1 MGIWPQNV
9 FLEVPCFF
17 ISVFGVKCP
26 FFDGWHSF
34 FFLWFIFWTFLK
46 EFQRKRD
53 IMREKM
59 GIRPQTGGLWKSKL
73 FLKNSFLHSEPSNL
87 LWLRLGP
94 LGNWTTDR
102 WTNTKMTKMSVTHKK
117 MGIWPRKLLW
127 RRMGPLKTRF
137 GVKSPFF
144 HLKGPLLF
152 SGVMIN
158 RLRNLFKGKKVGVA
172 HKKWVFDLYNTS
184 KTPFCSEMSQWR
196 LSFGQI
202 LSLNDIWSLK
212 IPICKSFLLR

>member
-1 MGIWPQNV
+1 MTPEKRSGPFRWKNGDLTPKRV
-9 FLEVPCFF
+9 LEVPFFF
-17 ISVFGVKCP
+17 ISVFGPKCP

-34 FFLWFIFWTFLK
+34 FCLWIIFLTFLK

-53 IMREKM
+53 ILKEKM
-59 GIRPQTGGLWKSKL
+59 GIPPQKNAL
-73 FLKNSFLHSEPSNL
+73 FSLEFLEKRFKKWS
-87 LWLRLGP
+87 R
-94 LGNWTTDR
+94 D
-102 WTNTKMTKMSVTHKK
+102 KKMSVTHKK
-117 MGIWPRKLLW
+117 MGIWPQKPLR
-127 RRMGPLKTRF
+127 RRMGPLKIGF

-172 HKKWVFDLYNTS
+172 HKKWVFGPYNTS

-202 LSLNDIWSLK
+202 LSLNDVWSLK